1 MGDVVIGQR
10 RHICDIHMTPIL
22 GEVLHFPFCRPYLR
36 QNPLRVLQEDPA
48 VFCEG
53 HIASLLLEQGK
64 AQLLL
69 QRVDGT
75 TEAGLGDIQL
85 FGRPAEMLQFCD
97 FLKIGQLIQCHGDLL
112 SGLENFYLYNNF
124 WHSSGSM
131 QDDQACPV
139 TLISV

>member
-85 FGRPAEMLQFCD
+85 FAPDLRFFENRSIDSVSWRPPVWLGK
-97 FLKIGQLIQCHGDLL
+97 FL
-112 SGLENFYLYNNF
+112 
-124 WHSSGSM
+124 
-131 QDDQACPV
+131 PV
-139 TLISV
+139 Q